1 MINKSIAQIL
11 LGALLVAGV
20 NYSGQAQTTKP
31 TTPATQP
38 TPSMQEQYDKLHGTT
53 PKKTTTQPSK
63 SKTTTK
69 PQTTQKPA
77 KTPSV
82 PKPEV
87 VEKPKAAPKADGGF
101 KFSVGLRG
109 GANYCTFAAPPT
121 TGATVKSV
129 LGYHGGLILNLGTE
143 TFSVQPEILYNQV
156 GAKVTVTQPNAN
168 LSATAI
174 TNTITVP
181 VLLKVGFGGGNLK
194 FFVNAGGYGSY
205 ALNGNAKFVLNGV
218 NSTEKIKFER
228 GDPRIEYGAV
238 GGAGISLGLGAAKLL
253 IEGRYYYGLG
263 NDDKDTPK
271 ADKALYR
278 NIQGSIGILIPLG
291 GK

>member
-101 KFSVGLRG
+101 KFSVGQ
-109 GANYCTFAAPPT
+109 TP
-121 TGATVKSV
+121 
-129 LGYHGGLILNLGTE
+129 
-143 TFSVQPEILYNQV
+143 
-156 GAKVTVTQPNAN
+156 
-168 LSATAI
+168 
-174 TNTITVP
+174 
-181 VLLKVGFGGGNLK
+181 
-194 FFVNAGGYGSY
+194 
-205 ALNGNAKFVLNGV
+205 
-218 NSTEKIKFER
+218 
-228 GDPRIEYGAV
+228 
-238 GGAGISLGLGAAKLL
+238 
-253 IEGRYYYGLG
+253 GR
-263 NDDKDTPK
+263 
-271 ADKALYR
+271 
-278 NIQGSIGILIPLG
+278 
-291 GK
+291 

>member
-1 MINKSIAQIL
+1 MNKSIVLTL
-11 LGALLVAGV
+11 LGALLVVGV
-20 NYSGQAQTTKP
+20 MHPGWTQATKP
-31 TTPATQP
+31 TNPTTQP

-63 SKTTTK
+63 PKTIK
-69 PQTTQKPA
+69 PQTTQKPTKA
-77 KTPSV
+77 TSA
-82 PKPEV
+82 PKPQV
-87 VEKPKAAPKADGGF
+87 AEKPKPAPKADGGS

-109 GANYCTFAAPPT
+109 GANYCTFAAPET
-121 TGATVKSV
+121 AGATVKPI
-129 LGYHGGLILNLGTE
+129 LGYHGGLILNLGSE
-143 TFSVQPEILYNQV
+143 KFSVQPEILYSQI
-156 GAKVTVTQPNAN
+156 GAKVTAVQAN
-168 LSATAI
+168 VDLSATAI

-181 VLLKVGFGGGNLK
+181 VLLKVGFGGENFK

-205 ALNGNAKFVLNGV
+205 ALNGNAKLTFNGV
-218 NSTEKIKFER
+218 NSTEKIKFES
-228 GDPRIEYGAV
+228 GDSRIEYGAV

>member
-11 LGALLVAGV
+11 LSALLVAGV
-20 NYSGQAQTTKP
+20 NYSGRAQATKP
-31 TTPATQP
+31 TTPTTQP

-69 PQTTQKPA
+69 PA
-77 KTPSV
+77 KTSPA

-87 VEKPKAAPKADGGF
+87 VEKPKVAPKADGGF

-109 GANYCTFAAPPT
+109 GANYCTFAAPET
-121 TGATVKSV
+121 AGATVKPI

-143 TFSVQPEILYNQV
+143 KFSVQPEILYSQI
-156 GAKVTVTQPNAN
+156 GAKVTVVQTNVN

-174 TNTITVP
+174 TNTLTVP
-181 VLLKVGFGGGNLK
+181 VLLKAGFGDGNLK

-205 ALNGNAKFVLNGV
+205 ALNGTGKFTLNGT
-218 NSTEKIKFER
+218 NSTEKIKFES

-253 IEGRYYYGLG
+253 LEGRYYYGLG

-278 NIQGSIGILIPLG
+278 NIQASIGILIPLG
-291 GK
+291 GN

>member
-11 LGALLVAGV
+11 LSALLVAGV
-20 NYSGQAQTTKP
+20 NYSGRAQATKP
-31 TTPATQP
+31 TTPTTQP

-69 PQTTQKPA
+69 PA
-77 KTPSV
+77 KTSPA

-109 GANYCTFAAPPT
+109 GANYCTFAAPET
-121 TGATVKSV
+121 AGATVKPI

-143 TFSVQPEILYNQV
+143 KFSVQPEILYSQI
-156 GAKVTVTQPNAN
+156 GAKVTVVQTNVN

-174 TNTITVP
+174 TNTLTVP
-181 VLLKVGFGGGNLK
+181 VLLKAGFGDGNLK

-205 ALNGNAKFVLNGV
+205 ALNGTGKFTLNGT
-218 NSTEKIKFER
+218 NSTEKIKFES

-253 IEGRYYYGLG
+253 LEGRYYYGLG

-278 NIQGSIGILIPLG
+278 NIQASIGILIPLG
-291 GK
+291 GN